1 MSFARKLLNV
11 TAPLALLA
19 AGGCATGLPT
29 QVSRFQAMPAPAGQ
43 TFFIQPTDEAN
54 RGGLEFA
61 RYADIVRQS
70 LVAEGYTAARGAAD
84 ASLLV
89 SLDYGVDN
97 GQTEVRSLP
106 GAFSRSRFGYGGF
119 GYRGFG
125 GFRPYYSRFGYYG
138 RRASPF
144 YYGWNDP
151 FLFGGLD
158 GGFDDIRSYT
168 VYTSYVDVD
177 IRDRSGQAVFEGSAK
192 ARSRTDELP
201 ALVPNLVEAVFTG
214 FPGRSGETVR
224 IMVPTDRRR

>member
-1 MSFARKLLNV
+1 MSFAKKLLNV

-19 AGGCATGLPT
+19 AGGCATGLST

-70 LVAEGYTAARGAAD
+70 LVAEGYTPASDATG

-97 GQTEVRSLP
+97 GQTEVRSIP
-106 GAFSRSRFGYGGF
+106 GGF
-119 GYRGFG
+119 GYGFG

-151 FLFGGLD
+151 FLFGGLG
-158 GGFDDIRSYT
+158 GGFDDVRSYT

-177 IRDRSGQAVFEGSAK
+177 IRDRGGQAVFEGSAK

-201 ALVPNLVEAVFTG
+201 VLVPNLVEAVFTG